1 MSTYVLVHGAFH
13 GGWAWDKVAPLLE
26 QAGHAVV
33 APDLPGHGQDK
44 TPIAEIT
51 LQSYTDTICR
61 ILDAQTEP
69 AILVGHSLGGITI
82 SQAAEQRPDKVKTL
96 VYLAAL
102 LQRNGESSSDV
113 MSTDET
119 SQAPQYI
126 ITSEDKTTVRF
137 ELEDYRLVSYNDCSD
152 EDIAWAA
159 PFLVPEPTAP
169 MQTPVRVSSENFG
182 RVPRIYIET
191 LRDNG
196 VTPWLQKQMYTALPC
211 QRVISMD
218 TSHSPFLSAPEELA
232 AHLLAV

>member
-1 MSTYVLVHGAFH
+1 
-13 GGWAWDKVAPLLE
+13 
-26 QAGHAVV
+26 
-33 APDLPGHGQDK
+33 
-44 TPIAEIT
+44 
-51 LQSYTDTICR
+51 
-61 ILDAQTEP
+61 LDAQTEP

-137 ELEDYRLVSYNDCSD
+137 ELEDYQLVSYNDCSD

-159 PFLVPEPTAP
+159 PLLVPEPTAP

-196 VTPWLQKQMYTALPC
+196 VTP
-211 QRVISMD
+211 
-218 TSHSPFLSAPEELA
+218 
-232 AHLLAV
+232 

>member
-1 MSTYVLVHGAFH
+1 
-13 GGWAWDKVAPLLE
+13 
-26 QAGHAVV
+26 
-33 APDLPGHGQDK
+33 
-44 TPIAEIT
+44 
-51 LQSYTDTICR
+51 
-61 ILDAQTEP
+61 LDAQTEP

-137 ELEDYRLVSYNDCSD
+137 ELEDYQLVSYNDCSD

-159 PFLVPEPTAP
+159 PLLVPEPTAP
-169 MQTPVRVSSENFG
+169 MQTPVRISSENFG

-196 VTPWLQKQMYTALPC
+196 VTP
-211 QRVISMD
+211 
-218 TSHSPFLSAPEELA
+218 
-232 AHLLAV
+232 